1 MKFKLYSLLLLVT
14 FLFSCQQDDAKR
26 KAEQLKDI
34 KKKEAVF
41 YAINEAWFF
50 DIPEMTEKARVIT
63 NNWAELRLFVTELDQ
78 KPTSSIS
85 AFQKKAK
92 ILSKKVA
99 ELNNNI
105 PAEFNTTPV
114 RSRIAILNTKI
125 NSLNLYINLRDIPV
139 KKVEKILA
147 EINVELYWFY
157 EQMEEI
163 IIRSE
168 IPAEDG
174 EPDFML
180 MKDST
185 RAIPT
190 DTKIINSP
198 DLE

>member
-14 FLFSCQQDDAKR
+14 FLFSCQQDDAKS
-26 KAEQLKDI
+26 KAEKLKDI

-41 YAINEAWFF
+41 YAINDAWFF

-78 KPTSSIS
+78 KPTSSIG

-114 RSRIAILNTKI
+114 KSRIAILNTKI

-163 IIRSE
+163 IVRSE

-190 DTKIINSP
+190 DAKIINSP

>member
-63 NNWAELRLFVTELDQ
+63 NNWTELRLFVTELDQ
-78 KPTSSIS
+78 KPTSSIG

-105 PAEFNTTPV
+105 PEQFNTTPV
-114 RSRIAILNTKI
+114 KSRIAILNTKI

-168 IPAEDG
+168 IPAEEG

-185 RAIPT
+185 RAIPN

>member
-1 MKFKLYSLLLLVT
+1 MKFKLYSLLLFVT

-78 KPTSSIS
+78 KPTSSIN

-105 PAEFNTTPV
+105 PAEFNSTPV

-190 DTKIINSP
+190 DAKIINSP

>member
-14 FLFSCQQDDAKR
+14 FLFSCQQDDSKS
-26 KAEQLKDI
+26 KAEKLKDI

-78 KPTSSIS
+78 KPTSSIG

-168 IPAEDG
+168 IPREEG
-174 EPDFML
+174 ETDFML
-180 MKDST
+180 MKDSA
-185 RAIPT
+185 RAIP
-190 DTKIINSP
+190 NAPSE
-198 DLE
+198 LE

>member
-1 MKFKLYSLLLLVT
+1 MKFKLYSLLLFVT

-78 KPTSSIS
+78 KPTSSIN

-99 ELNNNI
+99 EVNNNI
-105 PAEFNTTPV
+105 PAEFNSTPV

-163 IIRSE
+163 IIKSE

-190 DTKIINSP
+190 DAKIINSP

>member
-14 FLFSCQQDDAKR
+14 FLFSCQQDDSKR

-50 DIPEMTEKARVIT
+50 DIPEMTEKAQVIT

>member
-1 MKFKLYSLLLLVT
+1 MKFKLYSFLLLVT

-78 KPTSSIS
+78 KPTSSIG

-168 IPAEDG
+168 IPAEEG

-190 DTKIINSP
+190 DAKIINSP

>member
-1 MKFKLYSLLLLVT
+1 MKFKLYSLLLLVI
-14 FLFSCQQDDAKR
+14 FLFSCQQDDAKS
-26 KAEQLKDI
+26 KAEKLKDI

-50 DIPEMTEKARVIT
+50 DIPEMTEKTRAIT

-78 KPTSSIS
+78 KPTSSIG

-105 PAEFNTTPV
+105 PEQFNTTPV
-114 RSRIAILNTKI
+114 KSRIAILNTKI

-168 IPAEDG
+168 IPAEEG

-185 RAIPT
+185 RAIPS
-190 DTKIINSP
+190 DAKIINSP

>member
-1 MKFKLYSLLLLVT
+1 MQFKLYSLSLLVI
-14 FLFSCQQDDAKR
+14 FLFSCQQNDATR
-26 KAEQLKDI
+26 KAEKQKDI
-34 KKKEAVF
+34 KKKDAIF
-41 YAINEAWFF
+41 KAINEAWFF
-50 DIPEMTEKARVIT
+50 DIPEMSEKASVIT
-63 NNWAELRLFVTELDQ
+63 NNWAELRLFISELDQ
-78 KPTSSIS
+78 KPKSSLS

-92 ILSKKVA
+92 ILSVKVA

-105 PAEFNTTPV
+105 PSQFNTTPV
-114 RSRIAILNTKI
+114 KSRIAILNTKI

-163 IIRSE
+163 IVRSE
-168 IPAEDG
+168 IPAEEG

-185 RAIPT
+185 RAIP
-190 DTKIINSP
+190 NAP
-198 DLE
+198 AELE

>member
-14 FLFSCQQDDAKR
+14 FLFSCQQDDSKR

-78 KPTSSIS
+78 KPTSSIG

-125 NSLNLYINLRDIPV
+125 NSLNLFINLRDIPV

>member
-63 NNWAELRLFVTELDQ
+63 NNWAELRLFVTELYQ

-168 IPAEDG
+168 IPAEEG

-185 RAIPT
+185 RAIP
-190 DTKIINSP
+190 NAP
-198 DLE
+198 VELE

>member
-1 MKFKLYSLLLLVT
+1 MKFKLYSFLLLVT

-78 KPTSSIS
+78 KPTSSIG

-168 IPAEDG
+168 IPAEEG

>member
-78 KPTSSIS
+78 KPTSSIG

>member
-34 KKKEAVF
+34 KKKEVVF

-78 KPTSSIS
+78 KPTSSIN

-163 IIRSE
+163 IIKSE

-180 MKDST
+180 MKDSK
-185 RAIPT
+185 RAIP
-190 DTKIINSP
+190 NAP
-198 DLE
+198 VELE

>member
-1 MKFKLYSLLLLVT
+1 MKFKLYSLFLLFT
-14 FLFSCQQDDAKR
+14 FLFSCQQDDAKS
-26 KAEQLKDI
+26 KAEKLKDI

-41 YAINEAWFF
+41 YAINDAWFF

-63 NNWAELRLFVTELDQ
+63 NNWSELRLFVTELDQ
-78 KPTSSIS
+78 KPTSSIG

-190 DTKIINSP
+190 DAKIINSP

>member
-14 FLFSCQQDDAKR
+14 FLFSCQQDDAKS
-26 KAEQLKDI
+26 KAEKLKDI

>member
-14 FLFSCQQDDAKR
+14 FLFSCQQDDAKS
-26 KAEQLKDI
+26 KAEKLKDI

-78 KPTSSIS
+78 KPTSSIG

-114 RSRIAILNTKI
+114 KSRIAILNTKI

-163 IIRSE
+163 IVRSE

-190 DTKIINSP
+190 DAKIINSP

>member
-78 KPTSSIS
+78 KPTSSIG

-168 IPAEDG
+168 IPAEEG

-190 DTKIINSP
+190 DAKIINSP

>member
-14 FLFSCQQDDAKR
+14 FLFSCQQDDAKS
-26 KAEQLKDI
+26 KAEKLKDI

-78 KPTSSIS
+78 KPTSSIG

>member
-168 IPAEDG
+168 IPAEEG

-185 RAIPT
+185 RAIP
-190 DTKIINSP
+190 NAP
-198 DLE
+198 VELE

>member
-1 MKFKLYSLLLLVT
+1 MKFKLYSLLLFVT

-78 KPTSSIS
+78 KPTSSIN

-105 PAEFNTTPV
+105 PAEFNSTPV

-163 IIRSE
+163 IIKSE

-190 DTKIINSP
+190 DAKIINSP

>member
-14 FLFSCQQDDAKR
+14 FLFSCQQDDAKS
-26 KAEQLKDI
+26 KAEKLKDI

-78 KPTSSIS
+78 KPTSSIG

-168 IPAEDG
+168 IPAEEG

-185 RAIPT
+185 RAIST

>member
-34 KKKEAVF
+34 KKKEVVF

-78 KPTSSIS
+78 KPTSSIN

-163 IIRSE
+163 IIKSE

-180 MKDST
+180 MKDSK

>member
-1 MKFKLYSLLLLVT
+1 MKFKLYSFLLLVT

-41 YAINEAWFF
+41 YAINEALCF
-50 DIPEMTEKARVIT
+50 DMPEMTDKARVIT
-63 NNWAELRLFVTELDQ
+63 NKWAELRLFVTELDQ
-78 KPTSSIS
+78 KPTSSIG

-168 IPAEDG
+168 IPAEEG

-190 DTKIINSP
+190 DAKIINSP